1 MTRKDF
7 IKKSTAAA
15 ATAGLAGCV
24 TAVKGT
30 NKLALLGGTPI
41 MGDEFAKRNADM
53 FRWPIVNDAMR
64 KASDAVLRGCCMSGT
79 DITKEFEAKFA
90 EWNGTKY
97 ALACLN
103 GTTALNTAFY
113 AIGLKPGDEVI
124 CPSITMWA
132 SCSGVVNIGAT
143 VVFCDVR
150 PDDLTIDPASFEAH
164 ITPRTKA
171 VVVVHYMGAPC
182 DMDPIMKIA
191 KNTCLDFIKQKKRV
205 EPLEYEIDGES
216 VERPI
221 PDTDVQSNPPEA
233 VMQKE
238 RRQEVQNALLR
249 LGEEHREI
257 LTLRYMNGLS
267 YEQLQEVLGVGMGT
281 VKSRL
286 ARAKKS
292 LQNILKSGNI
302 F

>member
-1 MTRKDF
+1 MSEDMTRLLQKAKAGDDEAFTLLVKAYQNKVYSLAYYVTKNHHDAEDVSQEAF
-7 IKKSTAAA
+7 IKMWR
-15 ATAGLAGCV
+15 
-24 TAVKGT
+24 
-30 NKLALLGGTPI
+30 ALPTYR
-41 MGDEFAKRNADM
+41 GDA
-53 FRWPIVNDAMR
+53 PDA
-64 KASDAVLRGCCMSGT
+64 
-79 DITKEFEAKFA
+79 
-90 EWNGTKY
+90 W
-97 ALACLN
+97 
-103 GTTALNTAFY
+103 
-113 AIGLKPGDEVI
+113 
-124 CPSITMWA
+124 
-132 SCSGVVNIGAT
+132 
-143 VVFCDVR
+143 
-150 PDDLTIDPASFEAH
+150 
-164 ITPRTKA
+164 
-171 VVVVHYMGAPC
+171 
-182 DMDPIMKIA
+182 IMKIA

-221 PDTDVQSNPPEA
+221 PDTDVQSNPSEA
-233 VMQKE
+233 VVLQQ

>member
-1 MTRKDF
+1 
-7 IKKSTAAA
+7 
-15 ATAGLAGCV
+15 
-24 TAVKGT
+24 
-30 NKLALLGGTPI
+30 
-41 MGDEFAKRNADM
+41 
-53 FRWPIVNDAMR
+53 
-64 KASDAVLRGCCMSGT
+64 
-79 DITKEFEAKFA
+79 
-90 EWNGTKY
+90 
-97 ALACLN
+97 
-103 GTTALNTAFY
+103 
-113 AIGLKPGDEVI
+113 
-124 CPSITMWA
+124 
-132 SCSGVVNIGAT
+132 
-143 VVFCDVR
+143 
-150 PDDLTIDPASFEAH
+150 
-164 ITPRTKA
+164 
-171 VVVVHYMGAPC
+171 
-182 DMDPIMKIA
+182 MKIA

-221 PDTDVQSNPPEA
+221 PDTDVQSNPSEA
-233 VMQKE
+233 VVLQQ